1 MIVRVEIVN
10 GDQVA
15 QRIAEILANKLDK
28 ITNVDDVA
36 NTDLGSDVYEREPKP
51 DHGLPYQRGVR
62 HGGVVDG
69 GELVDET
76 TIP

>member
-10 GDQVA
+10 GDEVA

-36 NTDLGSDVYEREPKP
+36 NTDLGSDVYERETKP
-51 DHGLPYQRGVR
+51 DHGMPYQRGLR
-62 HGGVVDG
+62 HGT
-69 GELVDET
+69 VDEFGT
-76 TIP
+76 VVPE

>member
-1 MIVRVEIVN
+1 MIIRVEIVN
-10 GDQVA
+10 GDEVA

-36 NTDLGSDVYEREPKP
+36 NTDLGSDVYERELKP

-69 GELVDET
+69 GGLVDET
-76 TIP
+76 TAP